1 MRRKNGI
8 CIAEKLH
15 SEGEF
20 QGIIIPE
27 VNISFEKIHIKEGY
41 YNKNGEY
48 SIMNLGTEKIPE
60 GIGLKTFKKII
71 YGRATIFFLL

>member
-27 VNISFEKIHIKEGY
+27 VNISFEKDTY
-41 YNKNGEY
+41 
-48 SIMNLGTEKIPE
+48 
-60 GIGLKTFKKII
+60 
-71 YGRATIFFLL
+71 